1 MSSFQQLYEAYWP
14 RIYRLCLAYLGDK
27 EWAKDVCQECFE
39 IAWRQREQFREEAQM
54 SSWIFR
60 IAVNLCL
67 RQLQREQKRAGWE
80 AEHHE
85 RQQLQSERRTA
96 LELRLFEAIAQLPE
110 LDRLLISLH
119 LEQLPQQQIADILQI
134 SHVNVRVRIHR
145 IKEQLQKRLEE
156 PAHGA

>member
-14 RIYRLCLAYLGDK
+14 RIYRVCLAYVGDQ

-39 IAWRQREQFREEAQM
+39 IAWRQREQFREEAQL

-67 RQLQREQKRAGWE
+67 RQLEREKKRAGWE
-80 AEHHE
+80 AEHYE
-85 RQQLQSERRTA
+85 RKQLQAERRTD
-96 LELRLFEAIAQLPE
+96 LELRLFEAISQLPE

-119 LEQLPQQQIADILQI
+119 LEQIPQQQMGEMLNLTHA
-134 SHVNVRVRIHR
+134 NVRVRIHR

>member
-1 MSSFQQLYEAYWP
+1 
-14 RIYRLCLAYLGDK
+14 
-27 EWAKDVCQECFE
+27 
-39 IAWRQREQFREEAQM
+39 M

-134 SHVNVRVRIHR
+134 SHANVRVRIHR